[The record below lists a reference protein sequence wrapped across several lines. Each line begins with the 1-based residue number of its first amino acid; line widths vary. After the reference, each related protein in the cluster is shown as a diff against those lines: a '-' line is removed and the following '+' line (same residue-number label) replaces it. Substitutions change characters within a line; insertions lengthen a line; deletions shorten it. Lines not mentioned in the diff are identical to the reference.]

1 MWSSQPC
8 SSIGNISQGKI
19 AGAAVSFPC
28 ICNRNVFPCWSPFDI
43 FWNHV
48 FMLVAGDIE
57 LHGISFSSYSVWFM
71 NYMNCRDSVVPLIV
85 KSVKNP
91 RSAVCKTALMTCADI
106 FKAYGDLMVDSI
118 DLLVCIAIQMC
129 YLVFLCKL
137 LSFWKHLFLSNVF
150 TVSAIVSKSFTR

>member
-1 MWSSQPC
+1 
-8 SSIGNISQGKI
+8 
-19 AGAAVSFPC
+19 
-28 ICNRNVFPCWSPFDI
+28 
-43 FWNHV
+43 
-48 FMLVAGDIE
+48 
-57 LHGISFSSYSVWFM
+57 M

-137 LSFWKHLFLSNVF
+137 
-150 TVSAIVSKSFTR
+150 KSF